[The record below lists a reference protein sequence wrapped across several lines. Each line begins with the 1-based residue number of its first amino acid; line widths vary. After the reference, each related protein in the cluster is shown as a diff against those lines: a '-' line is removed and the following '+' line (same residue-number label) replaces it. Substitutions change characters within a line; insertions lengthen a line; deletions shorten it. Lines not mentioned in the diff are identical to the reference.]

1 MQTSTSSNQERES
14 EEMTEQEPNSSATI
28 KDHTNDS
35 TDAELPSDV
44 ESTIDERAPVN
55 PFTSGA
61 IVLSDLADK
70 PLPKTDYLVERL
82 GIAPGRPTLLY
93 GPSGTG
99 KTVVVTHIATCVA
112 LNRKL
117 FDRYDVRASLVH
129 MLDLE
134 LGENEMSVR
143 LRQQVLG
150 LGARLEDAPALSFR
164 SFPRMR
170 LDDPGA
176 RDALMRAAEGRG
188 LIVIDPLSRAT
199 HCSEND
205 ARGVSDAL
213 ALTTDVSVATGAV
226 FLWVA
231 HAGKKLSSGMRGSS
245 TIRDASQCVL
255 CVTSPG
261 PGRIT
266 IEQTKAVPN
275 VVAPVHLQLEE
286 VGAVVSGR
294 AEGLRLVEYDPDETV
309 TAPAANKLDVR
320 QEIIRHLEE
329 NPEGLSGR
337 DLRKNVGGNTA
348 RLIASTKILLAQRV
362 LIVRPDPK
370 DGRKQIY
377 MLARNAPDFEPT
389 SGTVIQFP
397 GRRDESEGDDV

>member
-1 MQTSTSSNQERES
+1 M
-14 EEMTEQEPNSSATI
+14 
-28 KDHTNDS
+28 
-35 TDAELPSDV
+35 
-44 ESTIDERAPVN
+44 
-55 PFTSGA
+55 
-61 IVLSDLADK
+61 
-70 PLPKTDYLVERL
+70 
-82 GIAPGRPTLLY
+82 
-93 GPSGTG
+93 
-99 KTVVVTHIATCVA
+99 VTHIATCVA

-117 FDRYDVRASLVH
+117 FGRYDVRPSLVH

-150 LGARLEDAPALSFR
+150 LGACLEDAPALSFR

-176 RDALMRAAEGRG
+176 RDALMRVAEGRG
-188 LIVIDPLSRAT
+188 LIVIDNLARAT
-199 HCSEND
+199 TCSEND

-213 ALTTDVSVATGAV
+213 ALTSEVSIATGCV
-226 FLWVA
+226 VLVVA
-231 HAGKKLSSGMRGSS
+231 HSGKRMSQGMRGSS

-275 VVAPVHLQLEE
+275 VVAPVHLQIEE
-286 VGAVVSGR
+286 VGEVVSGR
-294 AEGLRLVEYDPDETV
+294 AAGLSLFEYDPDETV
-309 TAPAANKLDVR
+309 TAPATNKLDVR

-337 DLRKNVGGNTA
+337 DLRKKVRGNTA
-348 RLIASTKILLAQRV
+348 RLIASTKILIAQRV
-362 LIVRPDPK
+362 VLVRPCPT

-377 MLARNAPDFEPT
+377 LLARNAPDFAPT
-389 SGTVIQFP
+389 NGQVIQFP
-397 GRRDESEGDDV
+397 SRRDDNEGDDV

>member
-14 EEMTEQEPNSSATI
+14 EEMTEQEPKSSATI
-28 KDHTNDS
+28 KDNTSDA
-35 TDAELPSDV
+35 TDP
-44 ESTIDERAPVN
+44 ESLDAATASDERGDRN
-55 PFTSGA
+55 PFLTGSV
-61 IVLSDLADK
+61 VLSELANK
-70 PLPKTDYLVERL
+70 PLPQTNYLIERL

-117 FDRYDVRASLVH
+117 FGRYDVRPSLVH

-150 LGARLEDAPALSFR
+150 LSARLEDAPALSFR

-176 RDALMRAAEGRG
+176 RDALMRVAEGRG

-213 ALTTDVSVATGAV
+213 ALTTDVSVSTGAV

-309 TAPAANKLDVR
+309 TAPAANKADVR
-320 QEIIRHLEE
+320 QEIIRHLDE
-329 NPEGLSGR
+329 NPDGLTGR
-337 DLRKNVGGNTA
+337 DLRRKVGGNTTKLLLST
-348 RLIASTKILLAQRV
+348 RILIAQRV
-362 LIVRPDPK
+362 IEVRPCPT

-377 MLARNAPDFEPT
+377 ILVRNTPEHVPT
-389 SGTVIQFP
+389 NGQVIQFP
-397 GRRDESEGDDV
+397 SPRDESESDDV